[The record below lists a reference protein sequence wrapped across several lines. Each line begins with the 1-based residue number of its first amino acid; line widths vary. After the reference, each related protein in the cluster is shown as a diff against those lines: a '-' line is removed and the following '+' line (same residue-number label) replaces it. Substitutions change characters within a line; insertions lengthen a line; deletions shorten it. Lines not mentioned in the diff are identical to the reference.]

1 MQSNVK
7 GFRKLRK
14 PDIDSIT
21 IQSDQRSLS
30 SKILSPRDDLDTPSS

>member
-14 PDIDSIT
+14 PDIDSIN

-30 SKILSPRDDLDTPSS
+30 SKLLSPRDDIDSATN